1 MEKHSQ
7 TIEEKEFSND
17 NVVEGKEIAIIAYL
31 TIIGLIIAFIMNKD
45 KHYDF
50 ASYHIKQVLG
60 LAVIGLIV
68 FVIGQIPILGWIIS
82 ILVFIPLLIIWI
94 MGLMNAI
101 NGKKKPIPLI
111 GKYALDWFK
120 NVDV

>member
-1 MEKHSQ
+1 MEKHNQ
-7 TIEEKEFSND
+7 TIEEKDFTND

-31 TIIGLIIAFIMNKD
+31 TIIGLIIAFVMNKD

-111 GKYALDWFK
+111 GSMHWTGLKI
-120 NVDV
+120 

>member
-120 NVDV
+120 NIDV

>member
-68 FVIGQIPILGWIIS
+68 FVIGQIPILGWLIS

-111 GKYALDWFK
+111 GSMHWTGLKI
-120 NVDV
+120 